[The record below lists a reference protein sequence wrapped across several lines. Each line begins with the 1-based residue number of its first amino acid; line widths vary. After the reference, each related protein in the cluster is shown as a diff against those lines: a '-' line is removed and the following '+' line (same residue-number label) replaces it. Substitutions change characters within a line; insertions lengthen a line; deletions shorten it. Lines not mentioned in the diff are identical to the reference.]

1 MYPLDQLIY
10 DLLIAIQSRKK
21 RVQLSPLCKEA
32 DHGIYFNTRNARYLL
47 RWLYP
52 MEPKNIQKMERLK
65 RHRKVTNIT
74 NSNIKPLPTSSQC

>member
-10 DLLIAIQSRKK
+10 DLLIAVQLRKK

-52 MEPKNIQKMERLK
+52 MEPRN
-65 RHRKVTNIT
+65 
-74 NSNIKPLPTSSQC
+74 